1 MAQAP
6 LRRTSSGRVQ
16 LAKVSRASPR
26 TIDPAMAALM
36 AFSRGMH
43 HHDLPPELLAG
54 VRGPTLGY
62 RSPVRAAWNTKGGSK
77 PRDRHE
83 AGDYLLDTRP
93 LIFDRGEG
101 ENLLFRHREGVRGP
115 RVGEGPLD
123 EFFFCSTLHI
133 STAVTVDYPGH
144 MDPLLR
150 RRPTQR
156 GVLCP
161 RLEVVV
167 DCLDHAGAFAHGR
180 GHPLRRARA
189 HVTNREDARHRGLE
203 RLW

>member
-1 MAQAP
+1 MRNNDSTRT
-6 LRRTSSGRVQ
+6 RRGSGTNLGIGHPCAR
-16 LAKVSRASPR
+16 
-26 TIDPAMAALM
+26 
-36 AFSRGMH
+36 RGT
-43 HHDLPPELLAG
+43 PI
-54 VRGPTLGY
+54 
-62 RSPVRAAWNTKGGSK
+62 GGSK

-167 DCLDHAGAFAHGR
+167 DRLDHAGAFAHRG